1 MMDTDAA
8 RRMMRYDA
16 NKRSLA
22 MAYLLLAATGLLG
35 GHRFYLG
42 RGGSALIMLLLTLA
56 SLPWAL
62 IFWGWPGMFVTIIW
76 VVIDALRLPGMV
88 QQANNKLIASL
99 A

>member
-1 MMDTDAA
+1 MNADAA

-16 NKRSLA
+16 NKRRLSV
-22 MAYLLLAATGLLG
+22 AYGLLAVTGLLG

-42 RGGSALIMLLLTLA
+42 RTGTAILMLLITLL

-62 IFWGWPGMFVTIIW
+62 LLWGWLGLFVTLAW
-76 VVIDALRLPGMV
+76 VCIDALRLPGMV
-88 QQANNKLIASL
+88 QRANNQLITSL

>member
-1 MMDTDAA
+1 MDSDTA

-16 NKRSLA
+16 NKRRLGV
-22 MAYLLLAATGLLG
+22 AYGLLAVTGLLG

-42 RGGSALIMLLLTLA
+42 RTGTAVVMLLITLL

-62 IFWGWPGMFVTIIW
+62 LLWGWLGLFVTLVW
-76 VVIDALRLPGMV
+76 VAIDALRLPGMV
-88 QQANNKLIASL
+88 QQANNQLITRL

>member
-1 MMDTDAA
+1 MDSDTA

-16 NKRSLA
+16 NKRRLGV
-22 MAYLLLAATGLLG
+22 AYGLLAVTGLLG

-42 RGGSALIMLLLTLA
+42 RTGTAVIMLLITLL

-62 IFWGWPGMFVTIIW
+62 LLWGWLGLFFTLAW
-76 VVIDALRLPGMV
+76 VCLDALRLPGMV
-88 QQANNKLIASL
+88 QHANNQLIASL

>member
-1 MMDTDAA
+1 MDAETA

-16 NKRSLA
+16 NKRRLGA
-22 MAYLLLAATGLLG
+22 AYLLLALAGLLG

-42 RGGSALIMLLLTLA
+42 RTGTAVIMLLITLL

-62 IFWGWPGMFVTIIW
+62 LIWGWLGLFVTLAW
-76 VVIDALRLPGMV
+76 VAIDALRLPGMV
-88 QQANNKLIASL
+88 QRANNRLIASL